1 MLKSTRRLPVLT
13 KSLLFLWRPPIG
25 TYICLDTNGPLYASV
40 CTTDVYI
47 CAFLGNKISI
57 NNQLY
62 SLVIAQRRHM
72 ALNILDNSSSGAR
85 LTKT

>member
-1 MLKSTRRLPVLT
+1 MDLFMRLYVQLMCIFVH
-13 KSLLFLWRPPIG
+13 FLAIK
-25 TYICLDTNGPLYASV
+25 YQ
-40 CTTDVYI
+40 
-47 CAFLGNKISI
+47 SI
-57 NNQLY
+57 NQLY